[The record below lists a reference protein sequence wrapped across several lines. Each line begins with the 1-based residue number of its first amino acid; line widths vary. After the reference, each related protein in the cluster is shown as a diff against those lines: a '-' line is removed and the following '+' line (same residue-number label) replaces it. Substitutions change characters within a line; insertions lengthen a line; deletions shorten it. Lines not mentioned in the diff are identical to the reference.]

1 MLTPSYNSIV
11 AHSTP
16 VDTIASSAGPLDFI
30 FSSNYYVFTL
40 VNKVGV
46 VMKVEIIRIGNS
58 QGIRLPKTLLQ
69 QLGLHGTVE
78 LKVTDDHLTIHPLS
92 QSRAKWAEQFK
103 KMANQSDDKMLDNAD
118 AVRNKFDDTE
128 WKW

>member
-1 MLTPSYNSIV
+1 
-11 AHSTP
+11 
-16 VDTIASSAGPLDFI
+16 
-30 FSSNYYVFTL
+30 
-40 VNKVGV
+40 
-46 VMKVEIIRIGNS
+46 MKAEIIRIGNS

-69 QLGLHGTVE
+69 QLGLRGTVE
-78 LKVTDDHLTIHPLS
+78 LKVTDDRLTIYPHS

-103 KMANQSDDKMLDNAD
+103 KMAKQGDDKMLDNAD